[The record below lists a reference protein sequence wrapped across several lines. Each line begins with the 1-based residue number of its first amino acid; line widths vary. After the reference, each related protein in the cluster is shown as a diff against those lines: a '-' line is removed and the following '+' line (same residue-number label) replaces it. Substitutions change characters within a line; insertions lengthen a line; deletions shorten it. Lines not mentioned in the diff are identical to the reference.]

1 MKTRNGQKESTKPL
15 RNSFQDSASPIF
27 RKQEIRVTFR
37 FWPNASLS
45 FSYSFSPMK
54 AYSNL
59 HEVILTSILAYFFN
73 CFSLRFF
80 LFSSLSFLVNG
91 LALALLIPKLITT
104 IRNSQ
109 TEELSLTTNKRS
121 ARAWTIELWCN
132 QGRFRRILPWL
143 SSDDTSFLP
152 SCKML
157 QNHFCRFSL
166 FLSFTRRWIPASNLV
181 LKSSGLVTIVVNPD
195 VERRSCDSQ
204 FSVYLCLQFVKAC
217 PNIH

>member
-15 RNSFQDSASPIF
+15 RNSIQDSASPIF

-45 FSYSFSPMK
+45 FSCSFSPRK

-59 HEVILTSILAYFFN
+59 HETIPTSIHAYFFN

-91 LALALLIPKLITT
+91 LALALLMPNSITT

-109 TEELSLTTNKRS
+109 TEELSLTTNRRS
-121 ARAWTIELWCN
+121 AHVIRIDSK
-132 QGRFRRILPWL
+132 RILSE
-143 SSDDTSFLP
+143 SSSKGTSFLP

-166 FLSFTRRWIPASNLV
+166 FLSFT
-181 LKSSGLVTIVVNPD
+181 
-195 VERRSCDSQ
+195 
-204 FSVYLCLQFVKAC
+204 
-217 PNIH
+217 